1 MVSFNRNRSIAT
13 LSLLCLF
20 AFNRD
25 ALGQFE
31 TRGSFP
37 ALPGSFAYS
46 VATGDFNHDGNLD
59 LAVVSYCCQ
68 ASGVSILMGNDDGTF
83 QRPVQYKVGEQP
95 TSIVAADFNHD
106 GNLDLAVANSLS
118 GYLSILIGNRDGTF
132 RPATPSPPVSD
143 PGFVTVGDFNGDG
156 KIDLI
161 ALGGSASTIS
171 VLLGNGDGTFQKAI
185 ATKPPFAVQA
195 IGVGDFN
202 GDGKLDVVTA
212 GTFGGSAPVNVL
224 LGNGDG
230 TFRLGASYTGETSP
244 AAIAV
249 GDFNG
254 DHKLDM
260 AIANFLGVGVSVWLG
275 NGDGTFKPPVD
286 YATSFPEW
294 VTAARLAGEGPVDL
308 VAANFGGTAAPAG
321 TTVFSG
327 NGDGTF
333 KAGSFYPAGG
343 ETRFVAAGDFNG
355 DRKLDLVV
363 PDALSDDV
371 VVLLNT
377 AAAAFSPTTPLTF
390 TPQLMGTTS
399 APQTVTLTNT
409 GKGSLAIGLISASAN
424 FAVTN
429 TCGKSLVVGATCDL
443 NVSFEP
449 SAQGNV
455 GGLTTIADSATPKPQ
470 VIEVSGAGTVV
481 ELTPQSLNF
490 GDQKVGTSS
499 APLTV
504 VVTNQGSSV
513 ITISKIVIDSG
524 NFTETNNCPTQL
536 NSGASCT
543 VNAVFKPAKLGTFTG
558 SLSVMDSGGGGG
570 QSVPL
575 TGIGD

>member
-1 MVSFNRNRSIAT
+1 MTRPRASLALLIA
-13 LSLLCLF
+13 CQI
-20 AFNRD
+20 AFVT
-25 ALGQFE
+25 AAVGQFE
-31 TRGSFP
+31 TRGGFTTQQEP
-37 ALPGSFAYS
+37 RA
-46 VATGDFNHDGNLD
+46 VAIGDFNHDGRLD
-59 LAVVSYCCQ
+59 LAVAADCCPNG
-68 ASGVSILMGNDDGTF
+68 GVSILLGNGDGTF
-83 QRPVQYKVGEQP
+83 HQAANYAAGVGPV
-95 TSIVAADFNHD
+95 SIVTADFNRD
-106 GNLDLAVANSLS
+106 GNLDLAVASSLS
-118 GYLSILIGNRDGTF
+118 NRVSILMGNGDGTF
-132 RPATPSPPVSD
+132 RPAAQSPPVPEYGD
-143 PGFVTVGDFNGDG
+143 FVTVGDFNGDG

-161 ALGGSASTIS
+161 VLGGQAATIS

-185 ATKPPFAVQA
+185 ATKPPFAVQT

-260 AIANFLGVGVSVWLG
+260 AIANFLGVGISVWLG

-321 TTVFSG
+321 ATVFSG

-333 KAGSFYPAGG
+333 QSGTFYPAGR
-343 ETRFVAAGDFNG
+343 ETRFVAAADLNG

-377 AAAAFSPTTPLTF
+377 GAAAFSPTTPLAF
-390 TPQLMGTTS
+390 TPQLIGTTS
-399 APQTVTLTNT
+399 PSQTVTLTNT
-409 GKGSLAIGLISASAN
+409 GKGSLAIGSISASAN
-424 FAVTN
+424 FAVSN
-429 TCGKSLVVGATCDL
+429 TCGKSLAVGATCDL

-449 SAQGNV
+449 SAQGNMS
-455 GGLTTIADSATPKPQ
+455 GLITIADSATPKPQ
-470 VIEVSGAGTVV
+470 VIEVLGVGTVV

-499 APLTV
+499 APLPV
-504 VVTNQGSSV
+504 AVTNQGSSA
-513 ITISKIVIDSG
+513 ITISKIATDSG
-524 NFTETNNCPTQL
+524 NFTETNNCPAQL

-543 VNAVFKPAKLGTFTG
+543 VNVVFKPAKVGTSTG
-558 SLSVMDSGGGGG
+558 ILSVADNGGGGS
-570 QSVPL
+570 QTVAL
-575 TGIGD
+575 TGTGD